1 MLYFDTSALVKLVH
15 REAETDALLDW
26 LGERTEMAWL
36 TSALAEVE
44 LVRAVRVAAPADLIN
59 VPAVLARVDRVEIDP
74 IVRADAAAVSPP
86 SIRCLDAIHLATALE
101 LAADL
106 TALVTFDKRLGEA
119 AEAAGL
125 NWESPGSSR

>member
-1 MLYFDTSALVKLVH
+1 MHVLQEKCHTHALI
-15 REAETDALLDW
+15 DW
-26 LGERTEMAWL
+26 LGERIEMAWL

-59 VPAVLARVDRVEIDP
+59 VPAVLARGDRVEIDP
-74 IVRADAAAVSPP
+74 IVRANAAAMSPP
-86 SIRCLDAIHLATALE
+86 SIRGHDAIHLATALE